1 MGTKLRVDG
10 LPPSFSSQHLND
22 LFAPFGTV
30 LSASVITDPRGQSLR
45 MGEVEMSTPGEAQ
58 QALRTLHR
66 SYVQGTLLLVFE
78 HGGKDS
84 STGPENK
91 GAP

>member
-1 MGTKLRVDG
+1 
-10 LPPSFSSQHLND
+10 
-22 LFAPFGTV
+22 
-30 LSASVITDPRGQSLR
+30 
-45 MGEVEMSTPGEAQ
+45 MGEVEMSTPQEAQ

-84 STGPENK
+84 STGPEKK
-91 GAP
+91 GVP

>member
-10 LPPSFSSQHLND
+10 LPPSFSTQHLND

-45 MGEVEMSTPGEAQ
+45 MGEVEMSTPREAQ
-58 QALRTLHR
+58 KALGKLHR
-66 SYVQGTLLLVFE
+66 SYVQGTLLLVFK
-78 HGGKDS
+78 HGEKGG
-84 STGPENK
+84 STGAEKK